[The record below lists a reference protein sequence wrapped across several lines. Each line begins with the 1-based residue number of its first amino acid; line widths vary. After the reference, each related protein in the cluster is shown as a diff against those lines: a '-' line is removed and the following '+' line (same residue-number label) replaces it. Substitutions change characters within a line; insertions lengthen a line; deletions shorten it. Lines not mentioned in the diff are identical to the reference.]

1 MLTVIPRKIHY
12 CWLSGE
18 PYPRLVRKCMTSW
31 DRVLKGYELVL
42 WDMDKA
48 KTIESAWVDAA
59 IAQRKWAFAADYIRI
74 WALHLEGGIYLDS
87 DVEVVRDFGDL
98 LDAPLLL
105 GEEGGTG
112 MVEAAVMG
120 AEAGCAVLKKAL
132 DSFGTEITDE
142 TLPQRLSRVIGK
154 DVKLLDAPVLSP
166 KDWRTGEVRMTDET
180 RTIHHFAG
188 AWLSPKERWA
198 QRLGRIFGAWA
209 VPCTRWVFNRFGG

>member
-1 MLTVIPRKIHY
+1 MIPRKIHY

-18 PYPRLVRKCMTSW
+18 PYPRLVRKCMASW
-31 DRVLKGYELVL
+31 GRVLKDYELVL

-48 KTIESAWVDAA
+48 KAIGSAWVDAA

-74 WALHLEGGIYLDS
+74 WALHSEGGIYLDS
-87 DVEVVRDFGDL
+87 DVEAVRDFGSL
-98 LDAPLLL
+98 LDAPLML

-132 DSFGTEITDE
+132 DSFGAEITDE
-142 TLPQRLSRVIGK
+142 TLPQRLDRVIGAE
-154 DVKLLDAPVLSP
+154 VKLLDASVLSP
-166 KDWRTGEVRMTDET
+166 KDWRTGEMRMSGET

-188 AWLSPKERWA
+188 AWLSAKERWA
-198 QRLGRIFGAWA
+198 QRMGRAFGTWA
-209 VPCTRWVFNRFGG
+209 VPCTRWVFNKLGR